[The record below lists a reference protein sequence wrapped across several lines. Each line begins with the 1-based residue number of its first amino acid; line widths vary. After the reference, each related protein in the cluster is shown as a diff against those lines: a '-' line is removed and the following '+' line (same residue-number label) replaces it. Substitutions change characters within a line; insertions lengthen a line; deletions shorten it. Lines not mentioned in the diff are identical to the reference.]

1 MSKRI
6 SLWKLII
13 LIFLALLLFNGCTKK
28 PYEIPIDEVEKQIS
42 NKIVEPSYQEITIV
56 EDEDI
61 VSFLLANA
69 LELIKSSTDEWDK
82 PKELSKIAIAYKE
95 TGQEDKA
102 FEILN
107 HATEEAKKIH
117 VIDIRSDALKEIV
130 IAYIK
135 IGRYKE
141 ALDIIKNKEMCND
154 LIITGGA
161 IAFAEV
167 GKIKQSQELIE
178 KILNIFLKSEAL
190 SKLAISYTQSG
201 QKEKA
206 LKILPKT
213 IKLIEKMN
221 VEIDKAEELYSQN
234 PSNYKYP
241 PASPIKSAKAKA
253 LSEIALAYEKTGEK
267 EKYQEFISQ
276 AIKLAEKIMDVDN
289 FFKNEALLEIS
300 SNCVEGEKYEE
311 AYEIIKKMKAELE
324 QEWKKIKILSNIAIG
339 YTKIGEKEKGLEIL
353 NKILIEAE
361 KTLNEWLLAKIAS
374 SYAEIGQ
381 YEKAFEIVKKMD
393 NKFEKVFALSQI
405 AKNYIEIDQND
416 RALKILDQAF
426 EIVEK
431 IESDYYKAWVLRE
444 IAINYAKIVRH

>member
-1 MSKRI
+1 MIKRVY
-6 SLWKLII
+6 LWKSMI
-13 LIFLALLLFNGCTKK
+13 LIFLAFLLFNGCTKK
-28 PYEIPIDEVEKQIS
+28 PYEIHIDEVEKKVS
-42 NKIVEPSYQEITIV
+42 NKIVEPSYQEITVV

-82 PKELSKIAIAYKE
+82 PKELSKIAMAYKE

-107 HATEEAKKIH
+107 HATEEAKKIY

-135 IGRYKE
+135 IGGYKE
-141 ALDIIKNKEMCND
+141 ALNIIKNKEMCND
-154 LIITGGA
+154 LIITAGA
-161 IAFAEV
+161 IALAET
-167 GKIKQSQELIE
+167 GKIKLSQELTD
-178 KILNIFLKSEAL
+178 KILDVFLKMEAL
-190 SKLAISYTQSG
+190 SKLAISYTEAG

-206 LKILPKT
+206 LEILSES
-213 IKLIEKMN
+213 IKLIEKMDA
-221 VEIDKAEELYSQN
+221 EIDKAEELYSQN

-241 PASPIKSAKAKA
+241 PSSPIKTAKAKA

-267 EKYQEFISQ
+267 EKYQDFISQ
-276 AIKLAEKIMDVDN
+276 SIKLAEKIVDEAN
-289 FFKNEALLEIS
+289 FFKKEALLEIS
-300 SNCVEGEKYEE
+300 SNCLEGGKYEE

-324 QEWKKIKILSNIAIG
+324 QGWKKIEILSNIAIG

-361 KTLNEWLLAKIAS
+361 KASNEWLLAKIAS
-374 SYAEIGQ
+374 SYAEVGQ
-381 YEKAFEIVKKMD
+381 YEKAFEIVKKID

-416 RALKILDQAF
+416 KALKILDQAF
-426 EIVEK
+426 EIAKK
-431 IESDYYKAWVLRE
+431 IESEYYKAWVFRE
-444 IAINYAKIVRH
+444 IAINYAKIVRN